1 MPSVLVI
8 VISFFLLFVGGPSG
22 WMAIVT
28 ICLPLLALLS
38 LPWHFWLVVYQ
49 VRNDTKDAL
58 AMEYQL
64 EHSSTDPKVLALIK
78 PTPV

>member
-1 MPSVLVI
+1 MLFVLVI
-8 VISFFLLFVGGPSG
+8 VVSFFLLFVGPSG
-22 WMAIVT
+22 WIAIVW

-38 LPWHFWLVVYQ
+38 LPWHFWRVVYQ

-64 EHSSTDPKVLALIK
+64 EHSTTDPKVLALIK

>member
-1 MPSVLVI
+1 MVI
-8 VISFFLLFVGGPSG
+8 VVSFFLLFVGPSG
-22 WMAIVT
+22 WMAIVC

-64 EHSSTDPKVLALIK
+64 EHSTVDPKILALIK